1 VSSQVI
7 IEQFTSRVLADN
19 PLGDPATRS
28 LPIIL
33 PPDYETSG
41 QRYPVIYGLTGFT
54 GSGLSMLNF
63 AAWQPNLPQRID
75 RLMAEGKLLPAI
87 YVLPDCFTRYGGS
100 QYLNSTAIGRY
111 EDHLLDEI
119 VPHIDRTYRTIA
131 EAAGR
136 GVFGKS
142 SGGYGAIML
151 GMEHPD
157 VFSAVAC
164 HSGDM
169 AFDLCY
175 RPDFPKF
182 ANAIQKAGGLQQ
194 WWMEF
199 ERKPKKESRDVEAV
213 NILAMAAAYSP
224 AVAPIAQPLL
234 IDFPFD
240 LETCELKPDVWARW
254 LEFDPVQLADRY
266 ADNLKRLRLLFID
279 CGSRDEFN
287 LHFGARQLVKKLQ
300 ALGVPHEYEEFDDG
314 HMNVQYRYDVSLPKL
329 AGALAA
335 AQSSSVKRE
344 T

>member
-1 VSSQVI
+1 MPTQVI
-7 IEQFTSRVLADN
+7 IEQFTSRALADN
-19 PLGDPATRS
+19 PLGDPTTRQ

-33 PPDYETSG
+33 PPDYESSDKH
-41 QRYPVIYGLTGFT
+41 YPAIYGLTGFT

-75 RLMAEGKLLPAI
+75 RLTADGKLSPAI

-111 EDHLLDEI
+111 EDYIVDEI
-119 VPHIDRTYRTIA
+119 VPYIDRTYRT
-131 EAAGR
+131 AGR
-136 GVFGKS
+136 GVFGHS
-142 SGGYGAIML
+142 SGGYGALML
-151 GMEHPD
+151 GMKHPD

-169 AFDLCY
+169 AFELVY

-182 ANAIQKAGGLQQ
+182 VNVIQSAGSVEQ
-194 WWMEF
+194 WWIEF
-199 ERKPKKESRDVEAV
+199 ERKAKKEGRDYDAI

-224 AVAPIAQPLL
+224 NPIAQPLP

-254 LEFDPVQLADRY
+254 LEFDPVRLADRY
-266 ADNLKRLRLLFID
+266 ADNLKKLRLLFID

-287 LHFGARQLVKKLQ
+287 LQFGARTLVKKLK
-300 ALGVPHEYEEFDDG
+300 ALAVPHEYEEFDDG
-314 HMNVQYRYDVSLPKL
+314 HMNVSYRYEVSLPKIVE
-329 AGALAA
+329 ALRAA
-335 AQSSSVKRE
+335 E
-344 T
+344 

>member
-1 VSSQVI
+1 MPTHVI
-7 IEQFTSRVLADN
+7 VEQFTSRVLADN

-41 QRYPVIYGLTGFT
+41 RRYPVIYGLTGFT

-75 RLMAEGKLLPAI
+75 RLMAEGKLPPAI

-111 EDHLLDEI
+111 EDYVIDEI
-119 VPHIDRTYRTIA
+119 VPHIDRAYRT
-131 EAAGR
+131 AGR
-136 GVFGKS
+136 GVFGHS
-142 SGGYGAIML
+142 SGGYGALML
-151 GMEHPD
+151 GMKHPD
-157 VFSAVAC
+157 VFNAVAC

-175 RPDFPKF
+175 RPDLPKF
-182 ANAIQKAGGLQQ
+182 ANAVQKAGGLET
-194 WWMEF
+194 WWQDF
-199 ERKPKKESRDVEAV
+199 DTKVKKESRDVEAV

-224 AVAPIAQPLL
+224 NPIAQPLP

-240 LETCELKPDVWARW
+240 LDTCELKSDVWARW
-254 LEFDPVQLADRY
+254 LECDPVQLVDRY
-266 ADNLKRLRLLFID
+266 AGNLKQLRLLFID
-279 CGSRDEFN
+279 CGIRDEFN
-287 LHFGARQLVKKLQ
+287 LHFGARILVKKLK
-300 ALGVPHEYEEFDDG
+300 ALGVPHAYEEFDDG

-329 AGALAA
+329 VGALAA
-335 AQSSSVKRE
+335 
-344 T
+344 

>member
-1 VSSQVI
+1 VPTQVI

-19 PLGDPATRS
+19 PLGDPATRP

-33 PPDYETSG
+33 PPDYDTSEK
-41 QRYPVIYGLTGFT
+41 RYPVIYGLTGFT

-75 RLMAEGKLLPAI
+75 RLIAEGKLAPAI

-100 QYLNSTAIGRY
+100 QYLNSIAIGRY
-111 EDHLLDEI
+111 EDYVIDEI
-119 VPHIDRTYRTIA
+119 VPYIDRAYRT
-131 EAAGR
+131 AGR
-136 GVFGKS
+136 GVFGHS

-151 GMEHPD
+151 GMKHPD
-157 VFSAVAC
+157 VFGAVAC

-182 ANAIQKAGGLQQ
+182 VNAIRQAGGVEQ
-194 WWMEF
+194 WWIEF
-199 ERKPKKESRDVEAV
+199 ERKVKKEGRDYDAV

-224 AVAPIAQPLL
+224 NPIATPLP

-240 LETCELKPDVWARW
+240 LETCELRSDVWARW
-254 LEFDPVQLADRY
+254 LEFDPVQLTDRY
-266 ADNLKRLRLLFID
+266 ADNLKALRLLFID

-287 LHFGARQLVKKLQ
+287 LHFGARTFIKKLKV
-300 ALGVPHEYEEFDDG
+300 LDVPHEYEEFDDG
-314 HMNVQYRYDVSLPKL
+314 HMHVSYRYEVSLPKIVQIL
-329 AGALAA
+329 QAVG
-335 AQSSSVKRE
+335 
-344 T
+344 

>member
-1 VSSQVI
+1 MNMPVLVI

-41 QRYPVIYGLTGFT
+41 KRYPVIYGLTGFT
-54 GSGLSMLNF
+54 NSGLSMLNF
-63 AAWQPNLPQRID
+63 AAWQPNLLQRID
-75 RLMAEGKLLPAI
+75 RLMAEGKLPPAI

-111 EDHLLDEI
+111 EDYVIDEI
-119 VPHIDRTYRTIA
+119 VPHVDQTYRT
-131 EAAGR
+131 AGR
-136 GVFGKS
+136 GVFGHS
-142 SGGYGAIML
+142 SGGYGALML
-151 GMEHPD
+151 GMKHPG
-157 VFSAVAC
+157 VFVAVAC

-169 AFDLCY
+169 AFDLVY

-182 ANAIQKAGGLQQ
+182 LNAIQKAGGVEQ
-194 WWMEF
+194 WWIEF
-199 ERKPKKESRDVEAV
+199 ERKVKKEGRDYEAI

-224 AVAPIAQPLL
+224 NPITQPLP

-254 LEFDPVQLADRY
+254 LECDPVRMADRY
-266 ADNLKRLRLLFID
+266 AENLKQLRLLFID
-279 CGSRDEFN
+279 CGSHDEFN
-287 LHFGARQLVKKLQ
+287 LHFGARMLVKKLK

-314 HMNVQYRYDVSLPKL
+314 HMGVSYRYEVSLPKIVQAL
-329 AGALAA
+329 QAAG
-335 AQSSSVKRE
+335 
-344 T
+344 

>member
-1 VSSQVI
+1 VPTQVI

-33 PPDYETSG
+33 PPDYETSRK
-41 QRYPVIYGLTGFT
+41 RYPVIYGLTGFT

-63 AAWQPNLPQRID
+63 AAWQPNFPQRID

-111 EDHLLDEI
+111 EDFIVGEI
-119 VPHIDRTYRTIA
+119 VPHIDRTYRTSA
-131 EAAGR
+131 EPAGR

-151 GMEHPD
+151 GMKHPD
-157 VFSAVAC
+157 VFGAVAC

-169 AFDLCY
+169 AFELCY
-175 RPDFPKF
+175 VSDFPKF
-182 ANAIQKAGGLQQ
+182 LLAIHTAGGLEK
-194 WWMEF
+194 WWQEF
-199 ERKPKKESRDVEAV
+199 DTKVKKEHRDVEAV
-213 NILAMAAAYSP
+213 NVLAMAAAYSP
-224 AVAPIAQPLL
+224 NPAARPLP

-240 LETCELKPDVWARW
+240 LDTCELKPHVWARW
-254 LEFDPVQLADRY
+254 LDLDPVRIADRY
-266 ADNLKRLRLLFID
+266 AGNLKKLRLLFID
-279 CGSRDEFN
+279 CGTRDEFN
-287 LHFGARQLVKKLQ
+287 LQFGARIFVKKLK

-314 HMNVQYRYDVSLPKL
+314 HLNVQYRYDVSLPKI
-329 AGALAA
+329 ARALAA
-335 AQSSSVKRE
+335 AQA
-344 T
+344 